1 MAPPQRGLPK
11 ASVPPKTLA
20 LIGMAI
26 RNLRDFAGPNRGADR
41 RRRVALGGAVIAAT
55 ERRLRPIR

>member
-26 RNLRDFAGPNRGADR
+26 AICVILLAQIE
-41 RRRVALGGAVIAAT
+41 VQIAAA
-55 ERRLRPIR
+55 E